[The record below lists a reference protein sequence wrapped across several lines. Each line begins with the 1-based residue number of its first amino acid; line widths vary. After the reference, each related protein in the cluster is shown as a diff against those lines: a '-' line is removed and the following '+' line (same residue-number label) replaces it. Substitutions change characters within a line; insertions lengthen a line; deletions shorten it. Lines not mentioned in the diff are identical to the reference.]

1 MAGPVFHLPLN
12 LRKLPMAE
20 RREKLRAI
28 PGLEPEELAATAGAE
43 EMLDLADVMVEAA
56 VGLLPVPIG
65 VATGML
71 IDGALYDVPL
81 AVEEPSVV
89 AAATYAGRL
98 TRASGGIETWA
109 TDPIMTAQVYV
120 EGARPDAAASIAAA
134 RAEIVALVHAAL
146 PSLEAR
152 GGGLREIETRGLAV
166 TGLLRVDLHIDVR
179 DAMGANIL
187 DTAAEAVRGR
197 LEAVTGGRT
206 LMSIITNAA
215 ARRLAGARLSVR
227 VADLATDR
235 ITGGEVAARIDLASR
250 LAQEDPERAVT
261 HNKGIMNAVSGLA
274 LATGNDTRAVEAAAH
289 LHACRRGSYRGLSEY
304 RLSGGRLEGRLEMP
318 LPLAVVGGGVSINP
332 AARLALKLL
341 GSPDATGLSR
351 IAAAVGLAQSL
362 AALRALV
369 TEGIQKGHMRHQ
381 AYRIAWLAGA
391 RGPEIRRLADRLA
404 AESTFA
410 SARAAELLAEMRRT

>member
-1 MAGPVFHLPLN
+1 MAGPGFHLPPN
-12 LRKLPMAE
+12 FRKLTMAE
-20 RREKLRAI
+20 RREKLGAI
-28 PGLEPEELAATAGAE
+28 PGLEPAELAATAGAD

-65 VATGML
+65 VACGLL
-71 IDGALYDVPL
+71 IDGTLFDVPI

-89 AAATYAGRL
+89 AAATFAGRL

-109 TDPIMTAQVYV
+109 SDPVMTATVYI
-120 EGARPDAAASIAAA
+120 EGAHAGADAGIAAA
-134 RAEIVALVHAAL
+134 REEIEALIRAAL

-152 GGGLREIETRGLAV
+152 GGGLREIEARGLEG

-197 LEAVTGGRT
+197 LEAATGGRT
-206 LMSIITNAA
+206 LMSILTNAA

-235 ITGGEVAARIDLASR
+235 ITGGEVAARIELASR
-250 LAQEDPERAVT
+250 LAQEDPDRAVT
-261 HNKGIMNAVSGLA
+261 HNKGIMNAVSGIA

-289 LHACRRGSYRGLSEY
+289 LHACRDGSYRGLSQY
-304 RLSGGRLEGRLEMP
+304 RVNGERLEGRLEMP
-318 LPLAVVGGGVSINP
+318 LPLATVGGGVGINP

-341 GSPDATGLSR
+341 GSPGATGLSR
-351 IAAAVGLAQSL
+351 IAAAAGLAQNL

-369 TEGIQKGHMRHQ
+369 TEGIQRGHMRHQ
-381 AYRIAWLAGA
+381 AYRVAWLAGA
-391 RGPEIRRLADRLA
+391 RGPEIRRLAERLA